1 VSQTPVTRD
10 HPAHWLPPEESTGE
24 HELKF
29 VLPEARA
36 ASALAWMQRVCRRD
50 PSHPVST
57 VSTVYYDTPR
67 LTRLDEKLNSDYLK
81 TKIRLRWY
89 DAPGVSAGGVHL
101 EVKERIGA
109 LRRKVREPVDLN
121 AGDLAL
127 LPLHSP
133 VFHDVLVR
141 LRPLGFDPAA
151 LRPVFLIRYERH
163 RFIDATG
170 ARASL
175 DRNLRIVR
183 VNAQAVPRVAPL
195 PVGTA
200 VVEIKGREEQL
211 PRGLEGLLRLG
222 LRQTS
227 FSKFAVCYLELMR
240 LKA

>member
-1 VSQTPVTRD
+1 MTRD
-10 HPAHWLPPEESTGE
+10 DPEPWLPLADPEESIGE

-36 ASALAWMQRVCRRD
+36 ATALAWMQRVCRRD

-57 VSTVYYDTPR
+57 VWTVYYDTPG
-67 LTRLDEKLNSDYLK
+67 LTRLAEKLNSDYLK
-81 TKIRLRWY
+81 SKVRLRWY
-89 DAPGVSAGGVHL
+89 DEPGETSGGVHL

-109 LRRKVREPVDLN
+109 LRRKVREPVELN
-121 AGDLAL
+121 AGDLEH

-133 VFHDVLVR
+133 VFQDVLVR

-151 LRPVFLIRYERH
+151 LRPVILIRYERH

-175 DRNLRIVR
+175 DRSLRIVR

-195 PVGTA
+195 PVGMA
-200 VVEIKGREEQL
+200 VVEIKGREQQL

-240 LKA
+240 LKV